1 MYGEGKRKKTRKKK
15 TRKKKTRKKKTR
27 KKKTKKKKKKNK
39 KKKKKKKRKKKMKKI
54 KNKNIKAYKNQN
66 KNVVSDMKKE
76 WKTNI
81 MTLTKGQSALIIYG
95 RTNLRFEFHHM

>member
-1 MYGEGKRKKTRKKK
+1 
-15 TRKKKTRKKKTR
+15 
-27 KKKTKKKKKKNK
+27 
-39 KKKKKKKRKKKMKKI
+39 MKKI